1 VLLVFKDLL
10 FRIGALAFISR
21 SGILPEAA
29 KNSHLAGLLQWK
41 RLDYMKQDS
50 EISFLGISNFRG
62 ERKIFGIRPSDRRA
76 HLYIIG
82 KTGTG
87 KSTLVETMALQDA
100 QSGRGFALLDPHG
113 DLAERIIDKLPV
125 ERLQDLIYFNVPDV
139 SHPLGFNPLESVPPI
154 KRPLA
159 ASGLLEAFKKI
170 WSDSW
175 GPRMEHILRNA
186 LLALLD
192 QPQSTLN
199 DVLTLLSDKGFR
211 RSAMTRVY
219 SQQVRDFWLR
229 EYESYPARFRIEA
242 IAPIQ
247 NKVGAFLANPVLNA
261 ILTQPQSSFDLRRI
275 MDEKQIL
282 LVNLSKGRIGED
294 PGGLLGALIVAR
306 IGLAA
311 LSRTDMPEKE
321 RNDFY
326 VYLDEFQNFTTLSLA
341 NMLSEL
347 RKYRV
352 NLILAH
358 QYLSQLD
365 IQVRDAILGN
375 AGNIIAFRL
384 GLGDAEILESEF
396 QPEVSATDLISL
408 PNYHIYLKLMINGV
422 VSRPFSAETLQ
433 LMDGLL

>member
-1 VLLVFKDLL
+1 M
-10 FRIGALAFISR
+10 
-21 SGILPEAA
+21 
-29 KNSHLAGLLQWK
+29 NT
-41 RLDYMKQDS
+41 DS
-50 EISFLGISNFRG
+50 DNPVTFFARSNFRDY
-62 ERKIFGIRPSDRRA
+62 RRIFGIRQADRRA
-76 HLYIIG
+76 HMYLIG

-100 QSGRGFALLDPHG
+100 RAGRGLALLDPHG
-113 DLAERIIDKLPV
+113 DLSERIVAGLPK
-125 ERLQDLIYFNVPDV
+125 ERMADLVYFNVPDV
-139 SHPLGFNPLESVPPI
+139 AHPLGFNPLEPVPPI

-159 ASGLLEAFKKI
+159 ASGILEAFKKI

-192 QPQSTLN
+192 QPESAMT
-199 DVLTLLSDKGFR
+199 DVLRLLSDRDFR
-211 RSAMTRVY
+211 RSAMTRVAN
-219 SQQVRDFWLR
+219 SQVREFWLR

-247 NKVGAFLANPVLNA
+247 NKVGAFLANPLLHT
-261 ILTQPQSSFDLRRI
+261 ILTQPRSSFDLRRL
-275 MDEKQIL
+275 MDEQKIL
-282 LVNLSKGRIGED
+282 LVNLCKGRIGED
-294 PGGLLGALIVAR
+294 PGGLLGALVVAR

-311 LSRTDMPEKE
+311 LSRTDMPERE
-321 RNDFY
+321 RKDFF

-365 IQVRDAILGN
+365 LQVRDAILGN
-375 AGNIIAFRL
+375 AGNIIVFRL
-384 GLGDAEILESEF
+384 GLSDAEILESEF
-396 QPEVSATDLISL
+396 KPEVTAEDLISQ
-408 PNYHIYLKLMINGV
+408 PNYHIYLKLMIDGV
-422 VSRPFSAETLQ
+422 VSRPFSAET
-433 LMDGLL
+433 MYPRDSKY